1 MNNAAK
7 YALLAGGGL
16 VLTFGSFVTFAALSG
31 APLHEVA
38 LIKKFVHA
46 PEEVRDE
53 HGAHADAAPAHAS
66 PQAVESAAQEHAPTE
81 HPERQPS
88 ARAIEASMGALGAF
102 VIPAPYSSEEFNELQ
117 KELRDGQKSLRE
129 RMARIE
135 ARERSLDEWEQS
147 LQQRFDEL
155 NEMREQLV
163 QRETE
168 LGLRES
174 EAKRDLESSKATE
187 QQSWKD
193 LAKFFEEGDPAD
205 LSGKLAGFQPDEAA
219 RILHALPDERASELV
234 NALPAEKYHAYL
246 AAYRVHSSKPD

>member
-38 LIKKFVHA
+38 LLNAFV
-46 PEEVRDE
+46 P
-53 HGAHADAAPAHAS
+53 APAAS
-66 PQAVESAAQEHAPTE
+66 GTDRETADEDRSAPVTASTPAAGLATTAQT
-81 HPERQPS
+81 ERQPS

-246 AAYRVHSSKPD
+246 AAYRVRSSKPD

>member
-7 YALLAGGGL
+7 YALLAVGGL
-16 VLTFGSFVTFAALSG
+16 VITFGSFVTFAALSG

-38 LIKKFVHA
+38 LIKKFIQA
-46 PEEVRDE
+46 PEEAGSE
-53 HGAHADAAPAHAS
+53 HRTSAAVDPAHAS
-66 PQAVESAAQEHAPTE
+66 PQAVEAPGGGRASAEHA
-81 HPERQPS
+81 ERQPS

-102 VIPAPYSSEEFNELQ
+102 VIPAPYSSEEFSDLQ
-117 KELRDGQKSLRE
+117 KELREGQKSLRE

-163 QRETE
+163 QREIE
-168 LGLRES
+168 MGLRES

-193 LAKFFEEGDPAD
+193 LAKFFEEGDLAD
-205 LSGKLAGFQPDEAA
+205 LSAKLAGFQPEEAA

-246 AAYRVHSSKPD
+246 AAYRVHSSKPN